1 MAKKLTKY
9 QAKDSQVK
17 ATADSTEYFKGKKE
31 LYGKM
36 AGLQR
41 QFYGMTDETK
51 ASMETARQA
60 AKDEVRQWKKGKF
73 GLYDK
78 DGHPINLT
86 SKSNKSQPDSS
97 KSDWYKAATKLM
109 NKKAGG
115 TISKPVTS
123 LDKVQEYYKKKNNG

>member
-17 ATADSTEYFKGKKE
+17 ATTDSTEYFKGKKE

-36 AGLQR
+36 AGVQR
-41 QFYGMTDETK
+41 QFYGMTDATK
-51 ASMETARQA
+51 ASMEIAKQA

-73 GLYDK
+73 GYDK
-78 DGHPINLT
+78 DGHPVNLT
-86 SKSNKSQPDSS
+86 AKSNKSQSNSS
-97 KSDWYKAATKLM
+97 KSDWYNAAKKLM

-115 TISKPVTS
+115 AVTKTIT
-123 LDKVQEYYKKKNNG
+123 KKKK